1 MTVKL
6 ATQVLSEC
14 VGNHLYTYHGP
25 ECHGTADL
33 CIMMDTFF
41 DLLNIKNEVQM
52 TKDSNGLL
60 TISCRTMK
68 DGKRV

>member
-1 MTVKL
+1 MTEL

-33 CIMMDTFF
+33 CIMMDKFF